1 MALDASPDQPVLDCE
16 AIALLRSSFQVDAG
30 LKASG
35 RNIKSLINVVALL
48 PSAYTVRVNCV
59 GLLPCLRVNS
69 DTANVRGT
77 QAFVATSS
85 VTSQVPQL
93 LRLKHHRKIFP
104 PMYPPLSIIVTHN
117 GEPQEG
123 ACSTIPRVSI
133 TSAAVAGI
141 ACSTLRT

>member
-1 MALDASPDQPVLDCE
+1 MMRHSCQSALY
-16 AIALLRSSFQVDAG
+16 F
-30 LKASG
+30 
-35 RNIKSLINVVALL
+35 KSLINVVALL

-85 VTSQVPQL
+85 LMSQVPQP

-104 PMYPPLSIIVTHN
+104 PASRIVTHK

-133 TSAAVAGI
+133 TSVAVAGI
-141 ACSTLRT
+141 A